1 MIGPKVHLFAAAAA
15 VAFTFGGASGASA
28 GLLDNG
34 RCCAPTTWGC
44 QSTCANIPNVIYGT
58 LPAPAPAYYPPPVYP
73 VNQGPVYEP
82 PLLPYGEPDY
92 VPQESPG
99 PYPYVAPYGGYGYP
113 YYGPGFRRFGAPGF
127 RHFGFPGHRPF
138 VRGFRPGFRTAM
150 HPNRF
155 DGHRPMMHAPFV
167 RRAPMARGRRW

>member
-1 MIGPKVHLFAAAAA
+1 MFGPKVHLFAAAIAFA
-15 VAFTFGGASGASA
+15 VGGASGASA

-73 VNQGPVYEP
+73 VNQGPTYEP
-82 PLLPYGEPDY
+82 PLLPYGEPGY
-92 VPQESPG
+92 APEGAPG
-99 PYPYVAPYGGYGYP
+99 PYPYVAPYGGYGFP
-113 YYGPGFRRFGAPGF
+113 YYGPGYRRHGYPGF
-127 RHFGFPGHRPF
+127 RRYGVPGF
-138 VRGFRPGFRTAM
+138 RGFRPGFRTAM

-155 DGHRPMMHAPFV
+155 VGYRPMVRTPFV
-167 RRAPMARGRRW
+167 RRAPMVRSKRW